1 MKPKTTIFLLV
12 VLLGCFGY
20 VFIVHTDLTKK
31 QPAPH
36 KQAIGEN
43 LFTPVPTFED
53 AVKLSITPAGQ
64 GELVFEL
71 VDWQWMILQP
81 IQARAEGYKIEDAV
95 RPFERSKIL
104 RAFGPGDQDY
114 IPDEQTGL
122 KNPRW
127 IIKMVDA
134 DGKTYTLHVGKRVP
148 LSRRGETYVRPAGED
163 ITYVIT
169 YNFEGDLSESA
180 QDYRDKSIFHINPD
194 MVVGLR
200 VEGPQTYQLKRD
212 QPAADK
218 WRIIEPIRTDVH
230 QKKVDTLVRY
240 FTHFRSEKMIE
251 QPDPDMSAYGLVS
264 PRLIIKLDLTTQQ
277 PTTAPAT
284 QPASIDTTYEL
295 AFGNIVGDNVYTK
308 LIGSQQVYLVQK
320 SLLASI
326 QPKLHDLRIKT
337 VMPFRISNV
346 RKVSFSGPSGD
357 VTLAKKEN
365 QSWVMITPHPGP
377 ANTAEIHTF
386 LAAITTLEAEDFQDN
401 APSLTPFGLSEPT
414 ATITMDIVGKE
425 TPQTFL
431 VGGASPSGQM
441 AFVKDAGADYVA
453 VVKAIKLEKILP
465 DVAAFW
471 DPAILA
477 MGKDEKITGLEIT
490 RPWVVY
496 ALAPN
501 EEGKWQLGPPIN
513 GEVDEANVKA
523 ILGLLRKI
531 EALKIVSISQRVPP
545 KFADAQQRIAI
556 TITTAVPDP
565 TTQPETE
572 IEESPDFE
580 RTYRL
585 NFVRIDEDY
594 FAWLDNPDRVVIG
607 KLDGDLF
614 KALWAEFRQRT
625 VMTFDPDSIVN
636 IHRIAGD
643 ETFELDKPRD
653 KWLYTADPYVEINPT
668 KVEQF
673 LKGISKIDTEAF
685 VTHSPPDEAT
695 SKRLRLDEPWFTF
708 ELTAGDGHVY
718 QLIVSLDGLDK
729 LSNRYALSSEVDG
742 VFILP
747 AEIFTELSKSLVDF
761 KK

>member
-12 VLLGCFGY
+12 ILLACFGY

-31 QPAPH
+31 QPATH

-53 AVKLSITPAGQ
+53 LAKLSVTPVGQ
-64 GELVFEL
+64 DELVFEL
-71 VDWQWMILQP
+71 VDGIWMILQP
-81 IQARAEGYKIEDAV
+81 IEAPAEGYKIEDAA

-104 RAFGPGDQDY
+104 RAFGPGDGDY
-114 IPDEQTGL
+114 ISDEQTGL
-122 KNPRW
+122 TNPRW
-127 IIKMVDA
+127 IIKMVDT
-134 DGKTYTLHVGKRVP
+134 DGKTHTLHVGNRVP

-169 YNFEGDLSESA
+169 YNFDGDLSESA

-194 MVVGLR
+194 RVLGLR

-212 QPAADK
+212 QPGADK
-218 WRIIEPIRTDVH
+218 WRIVEPIRTDVD

-251 QPDPDMSAYGLVS
+251 QPETDMSTYGLAS
-264 PRLIIKLDLTTQQ
+264 PRLIIKLDLTSQQ

-284 QPASIDTTYEL
+284 QPASIDTSYEL

-326 QPKLHDLRIKT
+326 QPKLSDLRIKT

-357 VTLAKKEN
+357 VTLAKKA
-365 QSWVMITPHPGP
+365 QGWVMITPHAGP

-386 LAAITTLEAEDFQDN
+386 LAAITTLEAEDFRDN

-414 ATITMDIVGKE
+414 ATITMDIAGKG

-431 VGGASPSGQM
+431 VGGTSPSGEM
-441 AFVKDAGADYVA
+441 AFVKDADADYVA

-477 MGKDEKITGLEIT
+477 MGKDEKITGLELT
-490 RPWVVY
+490 RPGAIY

-501 EEGKWQLGPPIN
+501 EDGTWLLGPPI
-513 GEVDEANVKA
+513 GGDIDEKNVEA
-523 ILGLLRKI
+523 LLGLLRNI
-531 EALKIVSISQRVPP
+531 EAVKVVSISQSVPP
-545 KFADAQQRIAI
+545 EFADAQQRIAI
-556 TITTAVPDP
+556 TITTAVPAP
-565 TTQPETE
+565 TTQPETATDQ
-572 IEESPDFE
+572 SPALK
-580 RTYRL
+580 RAYRL
-585 NFVRIDEDY
+585 NAVRIEEDY
-594 FAWLDNPDRVVIG
+594 FAWVDHPARIVIG

-625 VMTFDPDSIVN
+625 VLAFDPDTIVN
-636 IHRIAGD
+636 IRRIAGD

-673 LKGISKIDTEAF
+673 LKGISKIDTESF
-685 VTHSPPDEAT
+685 VIHSQPDEAT
-695 SKRLRLDEPWFTF
+695 TKRLGLDEPWFTF
-708 ELTAGDGHVY
+708 ELTNKDGYVY
-718 QLIVSLDGLDK
+718 QFIVSLDGLDK

-747 AEIFTELSKSLVDF
+747 AGIFTELSKSLVDF